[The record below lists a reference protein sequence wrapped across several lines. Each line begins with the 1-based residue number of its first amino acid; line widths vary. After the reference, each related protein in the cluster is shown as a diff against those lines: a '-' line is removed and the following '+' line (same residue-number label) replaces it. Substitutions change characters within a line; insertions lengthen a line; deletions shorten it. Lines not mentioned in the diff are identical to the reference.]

1 MAPRPPGRQA
11 SGSFQ
16 VIVWCVEA
24 IERIRTMEETGIVQ
38 RMSEG
43 DPWVVALRD
52 GNDRLVGKGED
63 FQW

>member
-1 MAPRPPGRQA
+1 
-11 SGSFQ
+11 
-16 VIVWCVEA
+16 
-24 IERIRTMEETGIVQ
+24 MEETGIVQ